1 MIYGDKKT
9 GILVQGATGKQ
20 GEFHIGLMNNY
31 AREVGGRGVVA
42 GVTPGKGGQQV
53 HGVPVYNTV
62 REAMSEHDIG
72 ASVIFVPAGA
82 AADAIMEEANAGI
95 ETIVCITEHIPVH
108 DTMKAVAYAR
118 MQGSAVI
125 GPNCPGLLSP
135 GEVKMG
141 IMPAGL
147 FSRGNV
153 GVISRSGTLTYEV
166 VDELT
171 RAGIGQSTVVGIGGD
186 PVIGQTFVDVLK
198 EFENDPQ
205 TKAVVLIGEVGGNL
219 EEEGAKCTD
228 LPIVAYIAGISA
240 PPDKR
245 MGHAGA
251 IVEGGEGDAR
261 SKITRLK
268 KNGVPVASRP
278 SEIPDMVR
286 ELFRCH
292 CS

>member
-1 MIYGDKKT
+1 MIYGDKNT
-9 GILVQGATGKQ
+9 GIIVQGATGKQ
-20 GEFHIGLMNNY
+20 GAFHISLMNEY
-31 AREVGGRGVVA
+31 ARKVGGRGVVA
-42 GVTPGKGGQQV
+42 GVTPGKGGQDV
-53 HGVPVYNTV
+53 HGVPVFNTV
-62 REAMSEHDIG
+62 KEALREYD
-72 ASVIFVPAGA
+72 ASAGVVFVPAGA
-82 AADAIMEEANAGI
+82 AGDSIMEEANAGLDL
-95 ETIVCITEHIPVH
+95 IVAITEHIPVH
-108 DTMKAVAYAR
+108 DTMKAIAYAR
-118 MQGSAVI
+118 MQGCAVI
-125 GPNCPGLLSP
+125 GPNCPGLMSP

-186 PVIGQTFVDVLK
+186 PVIGQTFVDVL
-198 EFENDPQ
+198 ERFAEDPQ

-219 EEEGAKCTD
+219 EEEGARSTD
-228 LPIVAYIAGISA
+228 LPIVSYIAGVSA

-261 SKITRLK
+261 SKIARLK
-268 KNGVPVASRP
+268 KHGVPVASRV
-278 SEIPDMVR
+278 SEIPEMVR

-292 CS
+292 C

>member
-9 GILVQGATGKQ
+9 GILVQGATGRQ
-20 GEFHIGLMNNY
+20 GEFHIGLMNAY
-31 AREVGGRGVVA
+31 AQQTGGRGVVA

-62 REAMSEHDIG
+62 KEAMRDHDIG
-72 ASVIFVPAGA
+72 AAVIFVPAGA
-82 AADAIMEEANAGI
+82 AADSIMEEADAGI
-95 ETIVCITEHIPVH
+95 GTIVCITEHIPVH
-108 DTMKAVAYAR
+108 DTMKAVSYAKV
-118 MQGSAVI
+118 QGSCVI

-141 IMPAGL
+141 IMPAQL
-147 FSRGNV
+147 FARGNV

-186 PVIGQTFVDVLK
+186 PVVGQTFVDVLERFK
-198 EFENDPQ
+198 NDPQ

-219 EEEGAKCTD
+219 EEEGAQSTD
-228 LPIVAYIAGISA
+228 IPIVAYIAGKSA

-261 SKITRLK
+261 SKIARLTK
-268 KNGVPVASRP
+268 AGVPVASRP

-286 ELFRCH
+286 QLF
-292 CS
+292 CSC